1 MSYNGGLTTVDADR
15 EEEEKGDKLDSSD
28 DKLED
33 EDEPP
38 DINLSSPDCKP
49 LILIAPSDGKSI
61 ASFCYYFN
69 YSQPGNSLLHDSTNS
84 IL

>member
-1 MSYNGGLTTVDADR
+1 MSNNGELTTVDADR
-15 EEEEKGDKLDSSD
+15 DEEKGNKLDSSD

-38 DINLSSPDCKP
+38 DINLSSADCKS
-49 LILIAPSDGKSI
+49 LILIGPPDGESNTR
-61 ASFCYYFN
+61 FCQYFN
-69 YSQPGNSLLHDSTNS
+69 YSQPCNSLLHDSTDS